1 VDQITQTV
9 APDNAGAERPPDP
22 PPFIR
27 SGHLAAAGFSEHRIY
42 WEEYGSLAGEPVIVM
57 HGGPGAGSHISLARF
72 FDPQRYRV
80 ILFDQRGCGKS
91 TPSASDNDATPA
103 LTDNS
108 TQHLID
114 DVSALRHELNVNGKM
129 HVFGG
134 SWGSTLAL
142 AYAIAHP
149 QTVQNLILRGVFLCR
164 RTDVDYFFQGN
175 AAEFAVDPLA
185 MPTPGAYLDFPTA
198 WRHFVDVVPPE
209 DRRDV
214 VEGLAK
220 VLFEPSQTDTQRA
233 EQMKVAS
240 ACIAWEGSA
249 SRLKRDENSHGQ
261 PNQKHALTAAR
272 VMVHYM
278 INGGFLTTGK
288 EANRDNNY
296 VLDHVARLRDIPIH
310 IVHGRYDRVCHLYQA
325 EALVRALR
333 SAGNSTVNY
342 FITTAGHAS
351 FEPETDTRL
360 RMIMKELPPMTP
372 PETARF

>member
-1 VDQITQTV
+1 MDQITQTA
-9 APDNAGAERPPDP
+9 APDNAGAERTRDP

-57 HGGPGAGSHISLARF
+57 HGGPGASSQTSLARF

-103 LTDNS
+103 LTDNT

-114 DVSALRHELNVNGKM
+114 DVSALRHELNINDKM

-149 QTVQNLILRGVFLCR
+149 QIVQNLILRGVRLCR

-175 AAEFAVDPLA
+175 AAEFAADPLA
-185 MPTPGAYLDFPTA
+185 MPTPGAYLDFPSA

-209 DRRDV
+209 DRGDV
-214 VEGLAK
+214 VKGLAK
-220 VLFEPSQTDTQRA
+220 VLFAPSRTDTQRA
-233 EQMKVAS
+233 QQMKVAS

-261 PNQKHALTAAR
+261 ANQKYALTAAKI
-272 VMVHYM
+272 MVHYM
-278 INGGFLTTGK
+278 IHGGFLATGK
-288 EANRDNNY
+288 EADRDNNY
-296 VLDHVARLRDIPIH
+296 ILDHVAP
-310 IVHGRYDRVCHLYQA
+310 A
-325 EALVRALR
+325 EGHPHPHCARAIR
-333 SAGNSTVNY
+333 PGV
-342 FITTAGHAS
+342 
-351 FEPETDTRL
+351 PP
-360 RMIMKELPPMTP
+360 LPSGSLGSSL
-372 PETARF
+372 AQCWQ